1 MVRQI
6 INTKSG
12 SQRSPSLT
20 HHEDTMKASSSKAA
34 ASAET
39 ESLSAQ
45 LAKALAINEEQQRTV
60 DRLIKA
66 LDTTSIA
73 GQATP
78 SNSRRVRPTR
88 PLTVENRHPMNQIG
102 APPLAFDRS
111 DETTDVELVA
121 NEPSTHKQRVFYMQS
136 SRIERTCPGLFQDW
150 AEAKAALGLK
160 IDDDVDRPVRVV
172 GAMYIDTVVTCLNYA
187 YTQRYSVSSA
197 GNPFLQQWN
206 VMLLAARWKMAMLL
220 DTACDQ
226 FYGTALAMPPHHLYL
241 LAGKL
246 AMIYQP
252 DWARRLPADI
262 AETVEYA
269 AAARSAEILND
280 PGSVSQLTQP
290 DSTPLALFYNFL
302 ASVGHVGGF
311 GQHLATHYTAQG
323 PNIPVSGGED
333 YPYGNTNGFPGTIGE
348 GMFPEPNIGG
358 GHMGYHG
365 TDWNKISP
373 WPTSGTGSSSIKP
386 HGAAGGGGYMGYHGT
401 DWNKI
406 SPWANPGTGS
416 SSINPH
422 GAPGGGDPFHDGF

>member
-1 MVRQI
+1 MVRQVI
-6 INTKSG
+6 DATPG
-12 SQRSPSLT
+12 RQRSPSLT
-20 HHEDTMKASSSKAA
+20 LHGDTMKASSSKAP
-34 ASAET
+34 ASEES

-66 LDTTSIA
+66 LDTTNIA
-73 GQATP
+73 GQAAP

-88 PLTVENRHPMNQIG
+88 PPTVESRDPMGQTG

-121 NEPSTHKQRVFYMQS
+121 NESLTPKQRVFYVQS
-136 SRIERTCPGLFQDW
+136 SKIERACPGLFQAW

-172 GAMYIDTVVTCLNYA
+172 GAMYIDTVATCLNYA
-187 YTQRYSVSSA
+187 YSQRYSVSSA
-197 GNPFLQQWN
+197 GSPFLQQWN
-206 VMLLAARWKMAMLL
+206 VMLLAAEWKMTMLL

-226 FYGTALAMPPHHLYL
+226 FYGTALAMPPPHLYL

-269 AAARSAEILND
+269 AAARSSEILND
-280 PGSVSQLTQP
+280 PRSVSQLTQP
-290 DSTPLALFYNFL
+290 DSTPLALFYKFL
-302 ASVGHVGGF
+302 ASVGHVEGF

-323 PNIPVSGGED
+323 PNMSVSGGED
-333 YPYGNTNGFPGTIGE
+333 YPYGNTNGFPGTIRE
-348 GMFPEPNIGG
+348 GMFPDPNIGG
-358 GHMGYHG
+358 GHMGHHG
-365 TDWNKISP
+365 TDWNKTSP
-373 WPTSGTGSSSIKP
+373 WATLGTGSSF
-386 HGAAGGGGYMGYHGT
+386 
-401 DWNKI
+401 
-406 SPWANPGTGS
+406 NPY
-416 SSINPH
+416 
-422 GAPGGGDPFHDGF
+422 GAPGGGDPFYGGF